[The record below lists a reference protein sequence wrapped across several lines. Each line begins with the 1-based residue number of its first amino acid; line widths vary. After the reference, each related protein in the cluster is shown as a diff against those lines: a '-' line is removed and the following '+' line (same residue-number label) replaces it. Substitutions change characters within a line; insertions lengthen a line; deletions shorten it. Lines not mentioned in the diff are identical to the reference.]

1 MGRLHVFLCAEFSFE
16 ILPWKWQYLL
26 VMNDFRRHHGGSF
39 CAILLCFSVLA
50 PLTDAAPAK
59 PGKDASGKKAPVS
72 EEKLLAAAR
81 QIDIRIAKLYKK
93 KGASVPADASDSVF
107 LRRSFLLAVG
117 RIPTVEEARV
127 FLESDDPDKR
137 VLLVRYLMNSKGYNS
152 HMGNWLIDMLRVQEN
167 FANRRSAAPYMQWVR
182 NAVRE
187 NKPFDQMAHEL
198 LSAQGA
204 MWQNGAVGYYIRDKG
219 MPLDNISN
227 TMRLFL
233 GTRMECAQCHD
244 DPFEDWERMD
254 FYRLAAFTNGQGEI
268 NKGPWNTVW
277 KEMRD
282 AKQERT
288 PLGRMMRFL
297 GDEVYYASLGGAGT
311 GRIKLPGDYQYSDG
325 DPGEWVSARTPHEK
339 SFGRTTR
346 MSKRRDGDDGMK
358 RFASWVTNEQNERFT
373 TVITNRMWKRIIGTG
388 LFEPVDE
395 YISADETTSPELTRY
410 LVGLMKA
417 LNYDLKAFQHV
428 LMLTRVYAFASSER
442 ELKPGEKPVFDGRKI
457 ERMSAEQYW
466 DSLVTL
472 IAGNPDKLPVRR
484 ESNAIFYGGK
494 PVLVGEM
501 GMAQLQKEVL
511 AIDSPKKLRKYAQG
525 LLTRIQKG
533 SRSSGKG
540 KMGMMMRNAGKRGA
554 LRGVA
559 RASELQSPAP
569 KGHVLQIFGQSDR
582 ALLDSATKEANT
594 TQVLSMLNGEV
605 EKLVV
610 ANSQAQIHKLSEGSV
625 QDRVRALFFGTL
637 SRPPS
642 PSEMKLMEAEIA
654 ARGEAG
660 YRNIVSALINTR
672 EFIFVP

>member
-1 MGRLHVFLCAEFSFE
+1 MRGLQHSVAGYVPRRLH
-16 ILPWKWQYLL
+16 LL
-26 VMNDFRRHHGGSF
+26 AAV
-39 CAILLCFSVLA
+39 CLLATPVA
-50 PLTDAAPAK
+50 AAAPAK
-59 PGKDASGKKAPVS
+59 PGSSKKKEPAS

-81 QIDIRIAKLYKK
+81 QIDLRIAKIYKR
-93 KGASVPADASDSVF
+93 KGVAVPADASDPVF
-107 LRRSFLLAVG
+107 LRRSFLLTVG
-117 RIPTVEEARV
+117 RIPTVAEARV
-127 FLESDDPDKR
+127 FLESDDPRKR
-137 VLLVRYLMNSKGYNS
+137 VLLTRYLVNSKGYNS

-167 FANRRSAAPYMQWVR
+167 FANRRTAAPYMAWVR
-182 NAVRE
+182 KAVAE
-187 NKPFDQMAHEL
+187 NMPFDDMAREL
-198 LSAQGA
+198 LSAQGP
-204 MWQNGAVGYYIRDKG
+204 MWENGAVGYYIRDKG
-219 MPLDNISN
+219 MPLDNMAN

-254 FYRLAAFTNGQGEI
+254 FYRLAAFTNGQGEV
-268 NKGPWNTVW
+268 NRGPWNTVW
-277 KEMRD
+277 QEMRD

-325 DPGEWVSARTPHEK
+325 DPGEWVSARTLHGK
-339 SFGRTTR
+339 SFGKTTR
-346 MSKRRDGDDGMK
+346 MSKRRDGDDGLE
-358 RFASWVTNEQNERFT
+358 RFAAWVTSPQNDRFT
-373 TVITNRMWKRIIGTG
+373 TIVVNRMWKRIIGTG

-395 YISADETTSPELTRY
+395 YRPPEETTSPELTRY

-417 LNYDLKAFQHV
+417 LDYDLKAFQHT
-428 LMLTRVYAFASSER
+428 LMLTRVYAFASSDR
-442 ELKPGEKPVFDGRKI
+442 VPRPGEKPLFDGRKI

-472 IAGNPDKLPVRR
+472 VAGNPDKLPARGA
-484 ESNAIFYGGK
+484 SNAIIYGGR

-501 GMAQLQKEVL
+501 DMAQLQKEVL
-511 AIDSPKKLRKYAQG
+511 AIKSPKQLRKYAQN
-525 LLTRIQKG
+525 LLDRIQQSKG
-533 SRSSGKG
+533 GGKEQ
-540 KMGMMMRNAGKRGA
+540 MGMIMRNAGKRGA
-554 LRGVA
+554 LRGIA

-582 ALLDSATKEANT
+582 VLLGSATREANA

-605 EKLVV
+605 ERLVV
-610 ANSQAQIHKLSEGSV
+610 ANGQAKIHQLSGGSV
-625 QDRVRALFFGTL
+625 QDRIRALFLGTL

-642 PSEMKLMEAEIA
+642 ESEMKLMEAEIA
-654 ARGEAG
+654 ARGDAG